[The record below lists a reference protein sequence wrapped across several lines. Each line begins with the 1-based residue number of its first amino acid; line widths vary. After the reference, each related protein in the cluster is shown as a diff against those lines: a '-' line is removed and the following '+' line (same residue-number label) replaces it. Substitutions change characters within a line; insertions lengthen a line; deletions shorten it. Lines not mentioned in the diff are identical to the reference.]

1 MSAAV
6 EGTGKETFYTSHGVR
21 LGKIVAF
28 NPPGSKWYIRAMKYN
43 PSGGGYW
50 AKKGDR
56 IVSSKKGL
64 WWGSKEEAMQLSSIE
79 KWLQALQPATRGGTR
94 GRSRRKQA
102 APTKKAAAQ
111 VQEKFPA
118 EQVPRTSSKGVNI
131 LDLLA
136 QIKANELTGG
146 DTELVYSGALLQA
159 MQVGTRKRRKQVGRF
174 GTRRKER
181 QTNEGKPE
189 LQADRL
195 EWRKIQI
202 ELFQAFMR
210 RGDMECIVDK
220 YGAPCRFQDL
230 SPAGSK
236 ELTRRVG
243 SVCEYLQLVNESSDK
258 VSNIDTLALKAG
270 RPFGLAGSTVQG
282 YLTAYIKHGV
292 KFVTSQRGSWARI
305 FALADED
312 IKARCYV
319 WLKSRKMIT
328 AKEFMIFLNKEVMC
342 EEAVVK
348 IMGEGKQICEDT
360 ARLWLHKLNCK
371 YVAKQKSYY
380 TDTHE
385 KYIEYRAHFL
395 QRCSKCSKKTQ
406 AQPAPNK
413 KKPDS

>member
-28 NPPGSKWYIRAMKYN
+28 NPRDSKWYLRAMKYK

-136 QIKANELTGG
+136 QIKANELTGR

-305 FALADED
+305 FA
-312 IKARCYV
+312 KV
-319 WLKSRKMIT
+319 
-328 AKEFMIFLNKEVMC
+328 
-342 EEAVVK
+342 
-348 IMGEGKQICEDT
+348 
-360 ARLWLHKLNCK
+360 
-371 YVAKQKSYY
+371 
-380 TDTHE
+380 
-385 KYIEYRAHFL
+385 
-395 QRCSKCSKKTQ
+395 
-406 AQPAPNK
+406 PP
-413 KKPDS
+413 